1 MKFVVAFVLGIAFS
15 TMAIAQH
22 SHGAKG
28 PNGGETQDVAG
39 VEVELVTAGNTV
51 TLYVAD
57 EKHKPVSVKGFTAS
71 VLLAGASGQEP
82 VTLEPA
88 GENILKGSAKSAIGP
103 GTTITVMLKTA
114 AGKSGQVRFKK

>member
-1 MKFVVAFVLGIAFS
+1 MKFVVAFVLGIVFS
-15 TMAIAQH
+15 TMAISQH

-39 VEVELVTAGNTV
+39 VEVELVAAGNAV

-57 EKHKPVSVKGFTAS
+57 EAHKPVSVKGYSAS
-71 VLLAGASGQEP
+71 ILIAGPAGQESL
-82 VTLEPA
+82 TLEPA
-88 GENILKGSAKSAIGP
+88 GDNIFKGAAKAAIGP